1 MFKIFVIFSII
12 FLVFAGAFGQSDS
25 LNMHLVGE
33 WEAPAMLPGSPFH
46 ALAVQDTFA
55 FIAGS
60 DTLYILNI
68 ADPTNPTVITRF
80 SGGYGW
86 LNLDVDDTLLA
97 ATGGDGGLKIV
108 NIANPQLPVV
118 LDTIQSLHGIVEI
131 SITEQLVVL
140 TGIDIIDIS
149 DPTSPDII
157 IEDWAPGELCGGE
170 RISLSDT
177 FLHIAGY
184 RVEYDEDYYSWD
196 VGEYYCYNI
205 ADPESPEFVNYR
217 DFGDYSQ
224 TSSIDAVGM
233 TAYVGWSDGD
243 GNPLVTIKSTTD
255 DTTLCTEGVGMGGI
269 AYIDLSGQYW
279 CYTRSSIPD
288 YIVAMDTLFSEIG
301 YYRAFDLWGDV
312 EVAYINDSLYVLAI
326 GKVDDSH
333 CALYIIKH
341 DTIFC
346 QIGYLDSPHR
356 NGEEYRIFP
365 NPILQGTKL
374 TLDKKLK
381 TPRLFDISGR
391 EMKLENRTI
400 NTSEL
405 SPGIYLLVANLNNK
419 KIVKKLV
426 VLK

>member
-1 MFKIFVIFSII
+1 M
-12 FLVFAGAFGQSDS
+12 
-25 LNMHLVGE
+25 
-33 WEAPAMLPGSPFH
+33 
-46 ALAVQDTFA
+46 
-55 FIAGS
+55 
-60 DTLYILNI
+60 
-68 ADPTNPTVITRF
+68 
-80 SGGYGW
+80 
-86 LNLDVDDTLLA
+86 NLDVDDTLLA

-217 DFGDYSQ
+217 EFGDYSHAICVSGVGAKAFIGW
-224 TSSIDAVGM
+224 TEDPNPFISIV
-233 TAYVGWSDGD
+233 S
-243 GNPLVTIKSTTD
+243 LSD
-255 DTTLCTEGVGMGGI
+255 DTILTPEGSGSYGLS
-269 AYIDLSGQYW
+269 YIDVTGKYW
-279 CYTRSSIPD
+279 CYKRHNRL
-288 YIVAMDTLFSEIG
+288 VVLDTLFSKLG
-301 YYRAFDLWGDV
+301 HYDAVDLRGDL
-312 EVAYINDSLYVLAI
+312 ELARIDDSLYVLAL
-326 GKVDDSH
+326 GQLDATH

-346 QIGYLDSPHR
+346 QIGYL
-356 NGEEYRIFP
+356 
-365 NPILQGTKL
+365 
-374 TLDKKLK
+374 
-381 TPRLFDISGR
+381 
-391 EMKLENRTI
+391 
-400 NTSEL
+400 L
-405 SPGIYLLVANLNNK
+405 SLIH
-419 KIVKKLV
+419 I
-426 VLK
+426 

>member
-1 MFKIFVIFSII
+1 MLTRIICFVLFAV
-12 FLVFAGAFGQSDS
+12 LVGGAFGQADS
-25 LNMHLVGE
+25 LNMRLVGE

-184 RVEYDEDYYSWD
+184 RVDDYGGYPVD
-196 VGEYYCYNI
+196 VGEYWCYNI
-205 ADPESPEFVNYR
+205 ADPESPAFVNWR

-255 DTTLCTEGVGMGGI
+255 DTTLCTEGGGMGGI

-312 EVAYINDSLYVLAI
+312 EVACINDSLYVLAI

-365 NPILQGTKL
+365 NPILQGAKL
-374 TLDKKLK
+374 TLDRRIES
-381 TPRLFDISGR
+381 PHLFDISGR
-391 EMKLENRTI
+391 KIELPDRTI

-405 SPGIYLLVANLNNK
+405 SPGIYFLWGTVHNS
-419 KIVKKLV
+419 KIVKKIV
-426 VLK
+426 VLG

>member
-1 MFKIFVIFSII
+1 MFKNFAIFSII
-12 FLVFAGAFGQSDS
+12 FFVFAGAFGQSDS
-25 LNMHLVGE
+25 LNMHLVGT
-33 WEAPAMLPGSPFH
+33 WEAPAMLWGWPRH

-55 FIAGS
+55 FIAGG

-68 ADPTNPTVITRF
+68 ADPTTPTVITRYVNGHGF
-80 SGGYGW
+80 SSIV
-86 LNLDVDDTLLA
+86 VDDTILC
-97 ATGGDGGLKIV
+97 TGNGR
-108 NIANPQLPVV
+108 
-118 LDTIQSLHGIVEI
+118 
-131 SITEQLVVL
+131 
-140 TGIDIIDIS
+140 IIDIS
-149 DPTSPDII
+149 DIENPADIGSTMCRMG
-157 IEDWAPGELCGGE
+157 DPQ
-170 RISLSDT
+170 ISLSMNLYVGWNDSIVFYDISKPDSPFVAGKMPISFGLNELALSDS
-177 FLHIAGY
+177 FLHLVGY
-184 RVEYDEDYYSWD
+184 RVDYDDDYYSWD